1 MIRKTFSKNKLSN
14 KKENIK
20 RNIVDKNELRSF
32 ENLNVKMDETTR
44 ILIFSSDFHSH
55 THANLSNKKSG
66 NFHGSFINSYRII
79 GRWS

>member
-1 MIRKTFSKNKLSN
+1 MIRKTFSKNKFSN

-55 THANLSNKKSG
+55 THTQIYQTKNQAT
-66 NFHGSFINSYRII
+66 FM
-79 GRWS
+79 GRS